1 MLKLKLLAVSGIVSL
16 VFSVSSCLAPAEQ
29 DGFGNEI
36 TESQSAQISI
46 AAGISTPWS
55 LTRAGDE
62 TVPAPIMYYLFDK
75 DGTCI
80 ASQLQEDAATRAV
93 FSVERGEYKVY
104 ALCGNV
110 GDRPSK
116 ANAKQD
122 ASFILPTTADVC
134 LGSADVNIADYGTS
148 KEATIGVN
156 HLFSTISLS
165 ITDVPSTVSAI
176 SATFCELY
184 DRQSLESQFSGTQ
197 DVMIHLV
204 KSSEPTTTWYIPET
218 FIYPC
223 SRETMSV
230 KIEITS
236 EDGTKQTVETT
247 TEYSLKSGKKV
258 VLTSQF
264 RKLNSVSA
272 GVVINNGW
280 TSVTGEIDFWNGT
293 GNETETNGSGTNEPD
308 SPDPTPSPQTPDTT
322 TPSGES
328 ESAYVLGQRFGNTD
342 AFVLK
347 IETDAEGNQ
356 VALLLQS
363 VKVLMAASKTEAT
376 AAIASYKSASGNQL
390 DWRIPYLDELDL
402 LMNSYSLNAIKAK
415 STEYN
420 VADNNYTTNEATVFG
435 CLSSIEIY
443 MGKIWNATTT
453 TAAGISYFFPVA
465 TYNL

>member
-1 MLKLKLLAVSGIVSL
+1 MEKIKLIAISGAVSLI
-16 VFSVSSCLAPAEQ
+16 FSVSSCLAPAEQ
-29 DGFGNEI
+29 GSFSNEVP
-36 TESQSAQISI
+36 ESQSSQISVATGI
-46 AAGISTPWS
+46 ATPWS
-55 LTRAGDE
+55 LTRAGEE
-62 TVPAPIMYYLFDK
+62 TVPLPIMYYLFDK
-75 DGTCI
+75 DGTCV
-80 ASQLQEDAATRAV
+80 ATQLREDAATKAV

-110 GDRPSK
+110 DDRPSK
-116 ANAKQD
+116 TNAKQD
-122 ASFILPTTADVC
+122 ASFILSTMSDVC

-148 KEATIGVN
+148 KEAIIGVN
-156 HLFSTISLS
+156 HLFSTITLS
-165 ITDVPSTVSAI
+165 ITEVPASVSAI

-184 DRQSLESQFSGTQ
+184 DSQSLDSQFSGTQ
-197 DVMIHLV
+197 DVVINLV

-236 EDGTKQTVETT
+236 EDGSKQTVETT
-247 TEYSLKSGKKV
+247 TEYSLKSGKKI

-293 GNETETNGSGTNEPD
+293 GNESESEESGTDEPNTE
-308 SPDPTPSPQTPDTT
+308 DPTPSPQTPEPN
-322 TPSGES
+322 TPSGEG
-328 ESAYVLGQRFGNTD
+328 ETTYVVGQRFGDTD

-356 VALLLQS
+356 VSLLLQN
-363 VKVLMAASKTEAT
+363 VKALPASTKTEAET
-376 AAIASYKSASGNQL
+376 ALNSYKSSSGTQV
-390 DWRIPYLDELDL
+390 DWRIPSLDELDY
-402 LMNSYSLNAIKAK
+402 LMNNYTLENALAK

-420 VADNNYTTNEATVFG
+420 VSNSLVDPSSTTIFG
-435 CLSSIEIY
+435 CLNSLSIY
-443 MGKIWNATTT
+443 VGKRWNNTSTTSVN
-453 TAAGISYFFPVA
+453 IVCFFPVA
-465 TYNL
+465 TYSL